1 MVNCV
6 NFHEL
11 YGFFVTLF
19 YTMLHVI
26 VMVLTGFETIIHFVK
41 KFKAWIFLQHAYEF
55 VVVSTLADCSCCVP
69 LHTVDYIV
77 LQWIILSCVM
87 VKFS

>member
-19 YTMLHVI
+19 YTMLHV
-26 VMVLTGFETIIHFVK
+26 MVLTGFETVIHFVK
-41 KFKAWIFLQHAYEF
+41 KSKARIFLQYAYEF
-55 VVVSTLADCSCCVP
+55 VVVVVVST
-69 LHTVDYIV
+69 
-77 LQWIILSCVM
+77 
-87 VKFS
+87 